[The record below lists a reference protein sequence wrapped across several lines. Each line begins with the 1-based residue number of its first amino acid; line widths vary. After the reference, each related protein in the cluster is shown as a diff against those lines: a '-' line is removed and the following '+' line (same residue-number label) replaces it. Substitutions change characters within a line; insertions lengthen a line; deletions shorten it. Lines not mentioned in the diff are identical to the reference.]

1 MRTERQIW
9 CVECS
14 LRIAPYEVH
23 TVYQRKDFHQN
34 CFMKRVRREADEE
47 IARRATVVRKP
58 EFVLARPE

>member
-1 MRTERQIW
+1 MRTEQPVW

-34 CFMKRVRREADEE
+34 CFMKRVRREADDE
-47 IARRATVVRKP
+47 IARRAKVVREP
-58 EFVLARPE
+58 EFVLVRDS